1 MKEVRSQVYFVTGS
15 PRTVKHRDKEMN
27 AIASAFVA
35 EKLSL
40 NDQPVLKL
48 LFVRK
53 SKCALRAA
61 L

>member
-1 MKEVRSQVYFVTGS
+1 
-15 PRTVKHRDKEMN
+15 MN